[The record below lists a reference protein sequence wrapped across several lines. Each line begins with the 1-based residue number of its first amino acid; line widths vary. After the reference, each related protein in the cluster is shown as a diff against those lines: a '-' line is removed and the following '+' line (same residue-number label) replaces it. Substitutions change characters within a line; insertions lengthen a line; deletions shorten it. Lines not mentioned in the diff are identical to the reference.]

1 MAKTLLEGIRILD
14 FGSFMAGPVG
24 AMMLAQMGA
33 EVIKVENPRRPEGGR
48 LFINAPT
55 APIPDP
61 KYGGQFFD
69 VNNLNKKS
77 ITVDF
82 SKSDG
87 QQIILDLAANS
98 DVIIENMTPGTIAKY
113 GLGYEDIKR
122 INSRIIYISSCACGQ
137 FGPER
142 DYVGYAALFANKAG
156 LGHITGYPDQA
167 PSQFVGSVDIRS
179 AVNTVIAVNAALVYR
194 ELSGEGQ
201 YCDLASQEVIASQ
214 IGDVYMDY
222 LINGTV
228 QNRSGNHREGY
239 APNSAYRCK
248 GEDNWISISIQTQ
261 DEWIKLCNA
270 IGMPELIDDQRFSD
284 YEARYKNQDEL
295 DLILEGWSINYED
308 REAMELLQKAGV
320 PSGITQSAPMLSKD
334 PHVKERGVFSYIDHP
349 ALGKDFVGNPSWR
362 FSKTPAKNT
371 RHAPVFGEH
380 TDELLYG
387 LLGYSNERVAELH
400 KNAIVE

>member
-48 LFINAPT
+48 FFINAPT
-55 APIPDP
+55 APTPDP

-69 VNNLNKKS
+69 VNNMNKKS
-77 ITVDF
+77 ITADF
-82 SKSDG
+82 SKKEG
-87 QQIILDLAANS
+87 QQIILDLAAKS

-113 GLGYEDIKR
+113 GLGYEDIKKV
-122 INSRIIYISSCACGQ
+122 NPQIIYVSSCACGQ
-137 FGPER
+137 FGPDR

-156 LGHITGYPDQA
+156 LGHITGYPDQP

-179 AVNTVIAVNAALVYR
+179 AVNTVIAVNSALIYR

-222 LINGTV
+222 IINGSV
-228 QNRSGNHREGY
+228 QTRSGNHREGY
-239 APNSAYRCK
+239 APNNAYRCK
-248 GEDNWISISIQTQ
+248 GEDNWISISNQTE
-261 DEWIKLCNA
+261 DEWIKLSSA
-270 IGMPELIDDQRFSD
+270 IGMPELIDDPRFSD
-284 YEARYKNQDEL
+284 YESRYVNQDEL
-295 DLILEGWSINYED
+295 DSILEGWSVNYED
-308 REAMELLQKAGV
+308 REAMELLQSAGV
-320 PSGITQSAPMLSKD
+320 PSAFTLNGQRLSKD
-334 PHVKERGVFSYIDHP
+334 PHVVERGIFAYIDHP
-349 ALGKDFVGNPSWR
+349 ALGQDFVVNPSWR

-380 TDELLYG
+380 TDDLLKN
-387 LLGYSNERVAELH
+387 LLGYSDE
-400 KNAIVE
+400 KIIVLRENGIV